1 MTDEVQGIFRSC
13 PVCGA
18 RPRNTGSSLY
28 TGATC
33 GVCGW
38 PQGVK
43 IEADQELDTAREAWA
58 RQLWLT
64 LQASQD
70 WRDSWDYWSQRLD
83 WLIDR
88 TEAIAQIGIADRFD
102 QLEARITARL
112 EAPRDPDPAI
122 ADELPL
128 NSELGLD
135 YTPLAIALSQA
146 DWRTADDITHQLIND
161 AIARNRP
168 PPTASPPPLL
178 ATPANATPI
187 FDDIARFPA
196 TDLQTLAWLWA
207 AYSDGRF
214 GWVAQISQWTDDYGT
229 FCDRVGWRTS
239 RGWLYYDE
247 LQFEPETL
255 ESIAIGHF
263 PVLGWRKRSC
273 YGVGGET
280 AAGIL
285 LAWFDRWRQI
295 SEPDPM

>member
-1 MTDEVQGIFRSC
+1 MCDTAYPNVDPEFQLPDIC
-13 PVCGA
+13 
-18 RPRNTGSSLY
+18 TI
-28 TGATC
+28 
-33 GVCGW
+33 CGW
-38 PQGVK
+38 PSIGQ
-43 IEADQELDTAREAWA
+43 ADHSDADRLRESWA
-58 RQLWLT
+58 RQAWQA
-64 LQASQD
+64 LQACRATATQQEYLTQGIS
-70 WRDSWDYWSQRLD
+70 

-102 QLEARITARL
+102 QLEAQITARL
-112 EAPRDPDPAI
+112 DAPCDPEPAI

-128 NSELGLD
+128 NSDLGLD

-146 DWRTADDITHQLIND
+146 DWRTADHITHQLIND

-168 PPTASPPPLL
+168 PQTAPPPPLF
-178 ATPANATPI
+178 ATPANTTPI
-187 FDDIARFPA
+187 LDDIARFPA
-196 TDLQTLAWLWA
+196 ADLQTLAWLWA

-214 GWVAQISQWTDDYGT
+214 GWVAQISQWSDDYGT

-273 YGVGGET
+273 YGIGGET
-280 AAGIL
+280 VAGIM

-295 SEPDPM
+295 SEPDPI